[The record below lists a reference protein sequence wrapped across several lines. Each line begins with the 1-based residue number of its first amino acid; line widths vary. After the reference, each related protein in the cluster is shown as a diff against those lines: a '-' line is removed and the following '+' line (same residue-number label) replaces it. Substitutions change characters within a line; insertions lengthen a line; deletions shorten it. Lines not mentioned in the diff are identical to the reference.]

1 MIIILLTIIFK
12 LVKFIKLEGS
22 IDLDN
27 MIVGIILFSISILL
41 ILFGISLIFI
51 YGYNIGND
59 LLVSKKILKIIV
71 SILLGFILLIFSIG
85 IFTKE
90 KNVHEYL
97 LNNLKEAQR
106 NLDDFYK
113 EHPEFKIEDEI
124 K

>member
-1 MIIILLTIIFK
+1 MI
-12 LVKFIKLEGS
+12 V
-22 IDLDN
+22 
-27 MIVGIILFSISILL
+27 VGIILFGISISL

-51 YGYNIGND
+51 YGYDIGND
-59 LLVSKKILKIIV
+59 LLVSKKILKIFV
-71 SILLGFILLIFSIG
+71 SILLGFILFIFSIG
-85 IFTKE
+85 TITKE

-106 NLDDFYK
+106 SLDDFYK

>member
-1 MIIILLTIIFK
+1 MY
-12 LVKFIKLEGS
+12 
-22 IDLDN
+22 LDN

>member
-1 MIIILLTIIFK
+1 MELF
-12 LVKFIKLEGS
+12 F
-22 IDLDN
+22 
-27 MIVGIILFSISILL
+27 FSISILL

-51 YGYNIGND
+51 YGYDIGND
-59 LLVSKKILKIIV
+59 LLVSKKILKIFV

-124 K
+124 KWNKKIK

>member
-1 MIIILLTIIFK
+1 
-12 LVKFIKLEGS
+12 
-22 IDLDN
+22 

-51 YGYNIGND
+51 YGYDIGND
-59 LLVSKKILKIIV
+59 LLVSKKILKIFV

-106 NLDDFYK
+106 NLYDFYK

>member
-1 MIIILLTIIFK
+1 M
-12 LVKFIKLEGS
+12 
-22 IDLDN
+22 
-27 MIVGIILFSISILL
+27 
-41 ILFGISLIFI
+41 
-51 YGYNIGND
+51 
-59 LLVSKKILKIIV
+59 
-71 SILLGFILLIFSIG
+71 IFSIG

-124 K
+124 KWNKKIK

>member
-1 MIIILLTIIFK
+1 M
-12 LVKFIKLEGS
+12 
-22 IDLDN
+22 DLDN

-59 LLVSKKILKIIV
+59 LLVSKKILKIFV
-71 SILLGFILLIFSIG
+71 SILLGFILFIFSIG

>member
-1 MIIILLTIIFK
+1 
-12 LVKFIKLEGS
+12 
-22 IDLDN
+22 

-51 YGYNIGND
+51 YGYDAGND
-59 LLVSKKILKIIV
+59 FLKSKKVLKIIV

>member
-1 MIIILLTIIFK
+1 
-12 LVKFIKLEGS
+12 
-22 IDLDN
+22 

-51 YGYNIGND
+51 YGYDIGND
-59 LLVSKKILKIIV
+59 LLVSKKILKIFV
-71 SILLGFILLIFSIG
+71 SILLGFILFIFSIG

>member
-1 MIIILLTIIFK
+1 
-12 LVKFIKLEGS
+12 
-22 IDLDN
+22 

-51 YGYNIGND
+51 YGYDIGND

>member
-1 MIIILLTIIFK
+1 
-12 LVKFIKLEGS
+12 
-22 IDLDN
+22 
-27 MIVGIILFSISILL
+27 MIVGIILFGISISL
-41 ILFGISLIFI
+41 ILFGLSLIFI
-51 YGYNIGND
+51 YGYDIGND

-71 SILLGFILLIFSIG
+71 SILLGFILFIFSIG